1 MKKLLFISVLLCLA
15 IGANAQKWQHGVKAG
30 MNISTETL
38 PDNSQ
43 STINKGFAVGFNVGA
58 VINYN
63 INERFAVEA
72 DLMYSMQGCREIHE
86 LYSNRTAGSF
96 VPGNRSHSHYLVL
109 PVAGKVNIY
118 KGLYAECGPQIGFL
132 CEKNYEG
139 NSTLEYE
146 KRFDFSIF
154 GGIGYKITKDLYV
167 DARYIHGFTGTSKLH
182 GGEKNRNIQI
192 SVGFYL

>member
-72 DLMYSMQGCREIHE
+72 DLMYSRQGCKEISV
-86 LYSNRTAGSF
+86 LCSYPPQYIRDSS
-96 VPGNRSHSHYLVL
+96 SHSHYLVL

-146 KRFDFSIF
+146 KRFDFSLF
-154 GGIGYKITKDLYV
+154 GGIGYKITKNLYV
-167 DARYIHGFTGTSKLH
+167 DARYVHGFTGTPKRQ

>member
-1 MKKLLFISVLLCLA
+1 MKKLLFICVLLCLA

-30 MNISTETL
+30 MNISTVTL
-38 PDNSQ
+38 PDNSR
-43 STINKGFAVGFNVGA
+43 SPINAGFVVGCNVGA

-72 DLMYSMQGCREIHE
+72 DLMYSMQGCKEIVVF
-86 LYSNRTAGSF
+86 LTYPPQYARG
-96 VPGNRSHSHYLVL
+96 RSTRSHYLVL

-132 CEKNYEG
+132 CEWKYDDQ
-139 NSTLEYE
+139 STLEYDN
-146 KRFDFSIF
+146 RFDFSLF